1 MDSSHEIF
9 IEKLDRFIRK
19 YYQNQ
24 LLRGILLS
32 IVLVLSYF
40 LIVSYSEYLLYF
52 SVSIRTFL
60 AIFSILVFSVM
71 LIKLIILPII
81 GLFQIGKRISYRQ
94 AITIITQYFPDLQ
107 DRLINTL
114 ELTELSTKNESASDS
129 LLMAS
134 ISQRMESIRLI
145 PFRKAI
151 SFKSN
156 FSYLKY
162 IAIVVIAIVGTYLV
176 LPDMYSSSANRLV
189 HFRQEYIAP
198 ADFKFILDQQPIKV
212 VRGSDFQLKVQTE
225 GKYVPAD
232 VYLVSEGNQFLLK
245 KEGSNGFSYLFR
257 NVNNDVSFYLKAG
270 KVVSLTYQLELL
282 LKPGI
287 KSFELWV
294 KSPAYTK
301 LPERK
306 EQNLGDISV
315 PEGASLQWNIEGEDA
330 NAVSLVFSDTLNH
343 LDSKK
348 EDNTFTFF
356 KKIFVKSTYQII
368 VSNEQFEKQLFANY
382 SIDVLPDL
390 YPQIQVSI
398 IQDSVLTTA
407 YYFKGVLKDDYGFS
421 KLRFSYLINDQLPV
435 YIPITISRNLSSQ
448 EFYFAFD
455 FASVDV
461 SEGSHV
467 QYYFEVFDNDEVNNP
482 KMTQSQQFSLLVP
495 DSKQLYDLN
504 TSIQDSI
511 SNRIEKGIDL
521 SQSIQKDI
529 KRLQKNLLD
538 GTGDKWQQQQLFQDI
553 DSKKKALDELLNNI
567 KNENLKKN
575 QLMNSSGQEDLLLLE
590 KQKQIEKLLENVMND
605 ELKKLFEEFNKL
617 AEDFKSE
624 DLNKLGNQLNMSF
637 DDFQKQMDRNLSL
650 LERYDIEVRMNQ
662 IIDRIDKIADNQEEI
677 STLGH
682 KQEEKMNSQQLQ
694 ESQKWD
700 AVKKDLENLLEK
712 NSGINDPYQFQNPSE
727 DLQQISEMM
736 EESKNFLEDG
746 KNSNASKNMKAT
758 SKKQKALAQKLNNN
772 FSKSVSAQLTVDI
785 DNLIRLMNNLME
797 FSFQQEA
804 LLTDYKTVDYR
815 NPLFVRMIEEQ
826 GGLKEE
832 YLLIQDSLLALSS
845 HSPQVAS
852 LIGNRIFDISNYLD
866 QVLEEANNRRK
877 IQANVTQQKV
887 LTEVNE
893 LSLFLSEALKQ
904 LMEQMANAMPGDQI
918 GDQKGGKP
926 SFSGMQSEQQSLK
939 KMLEEMIQEIKS
951 GNGKNNSNEKL
962 GKFLQKQEMFQHN
975 LSEIL
980 QKGSVGDETEKI
992 LREIMK
998 MIDQTELDISNFSIN
1013 SSTINRQNRIISRLL
1028 EAEKAHQEKDFDE
1041 KRESNSGN
1049 VIKLSNP
1056 TEIFEYKR
1064 GQADFEGVLNDS
1076 YVKMLD
1082 YYNKMYLDYMI
1093 KLNND

>member
-1 MDSSHEIF
+1 
-9 IEKLDRFIRK
+9 
-19 YYQNQ
+19 
-24 LLRGILLS
+24 
-32 IVLVLSYF
+32 
-40 LIVSYSEYLLYF
+40 
-52 SVSIRTFL
+52 
-60 AIFSILVFSVM
+60 
-71 LIKLIILPII
+71 
-81 GLFQIGKRISYRQ
+81 
-94 AITIITQYFPDLQ
+94 
-107 DRLINTL
+107 
-114 ELTELSTKNESASDS
+114 
-129 LLMAS
+129 
-134 ISQRMESIRLI
+134 
-145 PFRKAI
+145 
-151 SFKSN
+151 
-156 FSYLKY
+156 
-162 IAIVVIAIVGTYLV
+162 
-176 LPDMYSSSANRLV
+176 
-189 HFRQEYIAP
+189 
-198 ADFKFILDQQPIKV
+198 
-212 VRGSDFQLKVQTE
+212 
-225 GKYVPAD
+225 
-232 VYLVSEGNQFLLK
+232 
-245 KEGSNGFSYLFR
+245 
-257 NVNNDVSFYLKAG
+257 
-270 KVVSLTYQLELL
+270 
-282 LKPGI
+282 
-287 KSFELWV
+287 
-294 KSPAYTK
+294 
-301 LPERK
+301 
-306 EQNLGDISV
+306 
-315 PEGASLQWNIEGEDA
+315 
-330 NAVSLVFSDTLNH
+330 
-343 LDSKK
+343 
-348 EDNTFTFF
+348 
-356 KKIFVKSTYQII
+356 
-368 VSNEQFEKQLFANY
+368 
-382 SIDVLPDL
+382 
-390 YPQIQVSI
+390 
-398 IQDSVLTTA
+398 
-407 YYFKGVLKDDYGFS
+407 
-421 KLRFSYLINDQLPV
+421 
-435 YIPITISRNLSSQ
+435 
-448 EFYFAFD
+448 
-455 FASVDV
+455 
-461 SEGSHV
+461 
-467 QYYFEVFDNDEVNNP
+467 
-482 KMTQSQQFSLLVP
+482 
-495 DSKQLYDLN
+495 
-504 TSIQDSI
+504 
-511 SNRIEKGIDL
+511 
-521 SQSIQKDI
+521 
-529 KRLQKNLLD
+529 
-538 GTGDKWQQQQLFQDI
+538 
-553 DSKKKALDELLNNI
+553 
-567 KNENLKKN
+567 
-575 QLMNSSGQEDLLLLE
+575 
-590 KQKQIEKLLENVMND
+590 
-605 ELKKLFEEFNKL
+605 
-617 AEDFKSE
+617 
-624 DLNKLGNQLNMSF
+624 
-637 DDFQKQMDRNLSL
+637 MDRNLSL

-746 KNSNASKNMKAT
+746 KNTNASKNMKAT

-785 DNLIRLMNNLME
+785 DNLIHLMNNLME

-951 GNGKNNSNEKL
+951 GNGKNNSKEKL
-962 GKFLQKQEMFQHN
+962 GTFLQKQEMFQHN

-980 QKGSVGDETEKI
+980 QKGSVGDETEKM

-1064 GQADFEGVLNDS
+1064 GQVDFEGVLNDS